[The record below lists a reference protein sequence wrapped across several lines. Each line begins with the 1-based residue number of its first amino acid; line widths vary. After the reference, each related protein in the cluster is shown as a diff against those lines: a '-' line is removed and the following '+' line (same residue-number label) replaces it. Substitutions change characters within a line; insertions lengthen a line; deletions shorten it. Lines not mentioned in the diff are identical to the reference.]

1 MAEKE
6 VTDLGQRLDDAIDQ
20 LKRYG
25 SLYSSEVADL
35 LDAVTDL
42 NDDLHHAR
50 HRIVRDEAAERIS
63 MCARIAAEDA

>member
-1 MAEKE
+1 M
-6 VTDLGQRLDDAIDQ
+6 DLDQRLDDAVDQ

-42 NDDLHHAR
+42 NDDLHHGRSVQVLSEAVQ
-50 HRIVRDEAAERIS
+50 RITVRAGLAAGSALR
-63 MCARIAAEDA
+63 